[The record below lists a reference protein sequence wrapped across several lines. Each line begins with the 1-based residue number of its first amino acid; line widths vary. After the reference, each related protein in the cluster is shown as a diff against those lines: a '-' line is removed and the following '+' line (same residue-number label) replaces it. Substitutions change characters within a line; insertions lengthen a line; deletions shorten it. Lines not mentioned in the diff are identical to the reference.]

1 MAEGWIDPMGSWLW
15 QGQKDGCAIGLRSV
29 GALGVA
35 GEAWGAVGCRT
46 CGSFCHQHRAGAP
59 PGSLLF
65 LALSLGIGFQAGIS
79 RRAERG
85 RGQQALLQLIPCALL
100 FLVVKHG
107 SGPSPA
113 LPRGLGVH
121 AKGAPCHSK
130 GCAPESLQ
138 FPVSLALHCQLF

>member
-1 MAEGWIDPMGSWLW
+1 ME
-15 QGQKDGCAIGLRSV
+15 GQKDGCAAGRQELLRVPQSV

-46 CGSFCHQHRAGAP
+46 CGSVCHQHRAEAP
-59 PGSLLF
+59 PASLLF
-65 LALSLGIGFQAGIS
+65 LALSLGIGFQAG
-79 RRAERG
+79 AAGERSVAG
-85 RGQQALLQLIPCALL
+85 GSELFSGVTPCALL
-100 FLVVKHG
+100 LLVATHG

-121 AKGAPCHSK
+121 AKGTPCQSK
-130 GCAPESLQ
+130 GCAPESLP